1 LEAIVAYIE
10 TPDGVPLYYEDH
22 GSGETIVLVHAWTM
36 NAEYWWQKNVSE
48 LAKFHRVVALDLRGH
63 GLSGKTDEGHTL
75 AQYARDVR
83 HLGEALDLAEVTLVG
98 WSMGASVIL
107 DYLTR
112 FGTDG
117 VRSVAFVEQSP
128 RYLSAPEWEYPLAG
142 GYSPEALAAFNQN
155 LRFDRSG
162 AAKRFIRSMFSEAL
176 SADTIDE
183 MYAETTKTPT
193 SVAVAT
199 MTDMT
204 YADLRPALEKVTVP
218 TLLLYGAQSKLF
230 PEDLGGWLQDQI
242 PDSKLVMFEESGH
255 CPFWEEPEK
264 FNREVASFVG

>member
-1 LEAIVAYIE
+1 MLLI
-10 TPDGVPLYYEDH
+10 
-22 GSGETIVLVHAWTM
+22 HAWTM
-36 NAEYWWQKNVSE
+36 NAEYWWQKNIPE
-48 LAKFHRVVALDLRGH
+48 LAESHRVVALNLRGH
-63 GLSGKTDEGHTL
+63 GLSGKTDEGHRL
-75 AQYARDVR
+75 AQYARDVH
-83 HLGEALDLAEVTLVG
+83 HLLSALDLAEVTLVG

-107 DYLTR
+107 DYLTQ

-117 VRSVAFVEQSP
+117 IRSVAFVEQSP
-128 RYLSAPEWEYPLAG
+128 RYLSAPDWEYPLAG
-142 GYSPEALAAFNQN
+142 DYSPEALAAFNQD
-155 LRFDRSG
+155 LRFDRPG
-162 AAKRFIRSMFSEAL
+162 AAKRFIRSMFSEAPP
-176 SADTIDE
+176 ADAIDE

-230 PEDLGGWLQDQI
+230 PEDLGSWLQGQI

-264 FNREVASFVG
+264 FNREVAGFVG

>member
-1 LEAIVAYIE
+1 
-10 TPDGVPLYYEDH
+10 
-22 GSGETIVLVHAWTM
+22 M
-36 NAEYWWQKNVSE
+36 NAEYWWQKNISE
-48 LAKFHRVVALDLRGH
+48 LAESHRVVALDLRGH

-75 AQYARDVR
+75 TQYARDVR
-83 HLGEALDLAEVTLVG
+83 HLGETLDLPEVTMVG
-98 WSMGASVIL
+98 WSMGVSVIL

-128 RYLSAPEWEYPLAG
+128 RYLSAPDWEYPLAG
-142 GYSPEALAAFNQN
+142 GYSTEALATFNQN
-155 LRFDRSG
+155 LRFDRPG
-162 AAKRFIRSMFSEAL
+162 AAKGFIRSMFSEVP
-176 SADTIDE
+176 SADTIDD
-183 MYAETTKTPT
+183 MYAETMKTPT
-193 SVAVAT
+193 SVAVAS

-218 TLLLYGAQSKLF
+218 TLLLYGEQSKLC
-230 PEDLGGWLQDQI
+230 PKGLGDWMQKQI

-264 FNREVASFVG
+264 FNRELSSFVG